1 MEIKIQILSIYSRRM
16 RNAPD
21 ALIMRNRNVYQLMRK
36 VKREHLS
43 NSNNK
48 GELLIMNL
56 ARDKMV
62 FNSSN
67 SRDLSKNIVD
77 KVNNN
82 QGTKSK
88 VRVIRM
94 KN

>member
-21 ALIMRNRNVYQLMRK
+21 ALIMKSRNASLLMRNL
-36 VKREHLS
+36 KREHLS
-43 NSNNK
+43 NSNK
-48 GELLIMNL
+48 GELLIMSL
-56 ARDKMV
+56 ARDKMGI
-62 FNSSN
+62 NSSN
-67 SRDLSKNIVD
+67 SRDLSKNTVD
-77 KVNNN
+77 KVSNNL
-82 QGTKSK
+82 GTKSK